1 MTDLAPP
8 LARAAVIVVAAGSGT
23 RLAAGAPKAF
33 VALDGRTILEHALDG
48 VFAAGPAQ
56 VVLVFPAGR
65 EAEAHAL
72 VRAARMAFTGRKSLP
87 SEARNDNPRPASDE
101 KSPAPSVV
109 MVVGGDTRQRSVA
122 AGLAALADGIDTVLV
137 HDAARALTPPAQF
150 AAVVAAVRPG
160 VGVIPALPVVDTLKR
175 VHGSEVT
182 APVDRS
188 ELAAAQTPQG
198 FPRAEL
204 EAAYA
209 QAETQGSDHTD
220 DAALFAA
227 AGGAVRHV
235 LGSEDAFKITT
246 PHDLERARM
255 ILSSAPGPEHRPGAE
270 QADARRSVDRPIVPR
285 IGIGTDVHAFAATG
299 VLRLAGLDWPGEPAL
314 EGHSDGDAVAHA
326 IVDALLG
333 AAGLGDIGEHFGTA
347 HPEYAGAHGDV
358 FLARTAEILAGAGFA
373 IGNVSVQFQGN
384 RPRFSAR
391 RAEAEQALSTAL
403 GGAPVAV
410 SATTTDGLGFP
421 GRGEGIAV
429 TAVALVHRIAQS

>member
-1 MTDLAPP
+1 MTAVREPSGTSPLPP
-8 LARAAVIVVAAGSGT
+8 LARTAVIVVAAGSGT

-33 VALDGRTILEHALDG
+33 VRLDERTILQHALDG

-56 VVLVFPAGR
+56 VILVVPAGR
-65 EAEAHAL
+65 ETEAAAMAAG
-72 VRAARMAFTGRKSLP
+72 RAAR
-87 SEARNDNPRPASDE
+87 
-101 KSPAPSVV
+101 VV
-109 MVVGGDTRQRSVA
+109 AGGDTRQRSVA
-122 AGLAALADGIDTVLV
+122 AGLAALDDGIDVVLV
-137 HDAARALTPPAQF
+137 HDAARALTPSAQI
-150 AAVVAAVRPG
+150 AAVAQSVVSGR
-160 VGVIPALPVVDTLKR
+160 GVIPALPVVDTLKR
-175 VHGSEVT
+175 VQGGAVV
-182 APVDRS
+182 APVDRA

-198 FPRAEL
+198 FPRAAL

-209 QAETQGSDHTD
+209 RAEQEGADHTD

-235 LGSEDAFKITT
+235 PGSDEAFKITT

-255 ILSSAPGPEHRPGAE
+255 ILSASAPRTGSAIPLPEHVEGP
-270 QADARRSVDRPIVPR
+270 VVPR
-285 IGIGTDVHAFAATG
+285 IGIGTDVHAFAAGGT
-299 VLRLAGLDWPGEPAL
+299 LRLAGLDWPGEPAL

-333 AAGLGDIGEHFGTA
+333 AAGLGDIGQHFGTA
-347 HPEYAGAHGDV
+347 HPEYSGAHGDV
-358 FLARTAEILAGAGFA
+358 FLARTAQILAEAGFA
-373 IGNVSVQFQGN
+373 VGNVSVQFQGN

-429 TAVALVHRIAQS
+429 TAVALVHRIARR